1 MISLR
6 NEFFSRSDLPAIPL
20 LIGPL
25 LVHRA
30 QFPFV
35 RYIELFDFKSISN
48 VNLSLDRKNKLRQ
61 LHTILLIVDNRLN
74 EIPSNLNRQIVR
86 IIRHFIWGLN
96 QNVDFNRYP
105 NNDNDDHDQ
114 DDRMDTEMTNLVK
127 KNKLSNVEKLSFSQ
141 DETELTL
148 NEDCLAM
155 LNKRSIDNYLFQFN
169 RFSNQICDE
178 DEQEF
183 VVNLAV
189 IGHFL
194 ISYRNESALRS
205 KFVEKMRRF
214 LFLRNIF
221 RILVF

>member
-20 LIGPL
+20 LIAPL

-35 RYIELFDFKSISN
+35 RYIELFDFTSISN
-48 VNLSLDRKNKLRQ
+48 VNLSLDRKNKLHQ

-74 EIPSNLNRQIVR
+74 EIPPNLNRQIVR

-127 KNKLSNVEKLSFSQ
+127 KNQRFCFFKRLKTSSSLFFSGRNRIDVERRLFSDVEQ
-141 DETELTL
+141 T
-148 NEDCLAM
+148 
-155 LNKRSIDNYLFQFN
+155 ID
-169 RFSNQICDE
+169 R
-178 DEQEF
+178 
-183 VVNLAV
+183 
-189 IGHFL
+189 
-194 ISYRNESALRS
+194 
-205 KFVEKMRRF
+205 
-214 LFLRNIF
+214 
-221 RILVF
+221 